1 MTKVSTRPVRTA
13 AQIVA
18 VVLLAASTYCA
29 FWFFSSSDLA
39 FLSCQGRF
47 ALFGATFRC
56 RQPYI
61 AVILGAAFL
70 LCGVGILFT
79 TRRKNRNGSAL

>member
-1 MTKVSTRPVRTA
+1 MTRVSTRPARIA
-13 AQIVA
+13 AQIIAVA
-18 VVLLAASTYCA
+18 LLAASAYCA
-29 FWFFSSSDLA
+29 LWFFSSSDLA

-47 ALFGATFRC
+47 ALFAATFRC

-79 TRRKNRNGSAL
+79 TRRKNRDGGAL